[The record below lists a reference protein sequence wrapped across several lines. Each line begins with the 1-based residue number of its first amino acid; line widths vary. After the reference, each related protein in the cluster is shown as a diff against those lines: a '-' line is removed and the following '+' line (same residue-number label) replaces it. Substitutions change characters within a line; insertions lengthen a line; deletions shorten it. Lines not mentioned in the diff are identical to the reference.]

1 MVRKLKNLLMT
12 PVLLSVALPAL
23 GQEGMLDVL
32 RGLEQ
37 PTPPAAKR
45 EQPPSIPVASE
56 EAVFCSPFIADEE
69 GLPTVGFI
77 LRPLTEKIQISTED
91 LVLLLLRRVEKVSVG
106 NRYSVIRKDRLILH
120 PRTGASLGHRVR
132 VVGIVEVTAVEGLA
146 VRAKVVSSC
155 DVIVAGDELLP
166 YQKLEFPS
174 SLQPLPTDVKVEGAI
189 VGSVDDQEI
198 LGMRHVVFLDLGL
211 NARVGPGDVFT
222 IFQRIGRVFDPTT
235 GKLAPLLLNPVGEL
249 VVLKASRRTATAVI
263 VQSLQE
269 IRLGAPIALSRRV
282 P

>member
-1 MVRKLKNLLMT
+1 
-12 PVLLSVALPAL
+12 
-23 GQEGMLDVL
+23 MLDVL

-37 PTPPAAKR
+37 PMPPVAKR
-45 EQPPSIPVASE
+45 EQPPPSIPMASE
-56 EAVFCSPFIADEE
+56 ETIFCSPFIADEE

-77 LRPLTEKIQISTED
+77 LRPLTEKIQISAED
-91 LVLLLLRRVEKVSVG
+91 QVLLLLRGVEKVSSG
-106 NRYSVIRKDRLILH
+106 NRYSVIRKDKPIFH
-120 PRTGASLGHRVR
+120 PRTGAILGHRVR
-132 VVGIVEVTAVEGLA
+132 VVGIVEAMAVEGLA

-166 YQKLEFPS
+166 YQRPEFPS

-198 LGMRHVVFLDLGL
+198 LGMHHVVFLDLGL

-222 IFQRIGRVFDPTT
+222 IFQEIGRVFDPMT
-235 GKLAPLLLNPVGEL
+235 GKLAPLFLNPVGEL

-269 IRLGAPIALSRRV
+269 IRLGALIVLSRKV

>member
-1 MVRKLKNLLMT
+1 MV
-12 PVLLSVALPAL
+12 
-23 GQEGMLDVL
+23 DIL
-32 RGLEQ
+32 RGLEH
-37 PTPPAAKR
+37 PMPPAAKL
-45 EQPPSIPVASE
+45 EQPPPSIPVASE
-56 EAVFCSPFIADEE
+56 GTIFCSPFIADEE

-77 LRPLTEKIQISTED
+77 LRPLVEKIQISTED
-91 LVLLLLRRVEKVSVG
+91 QVLLLLRGVEGVSGG
-106 NRYSVIRKDRLILH
+106 NRYSVIRKDRPISH
-120 PRTGASLGHRVR
+120 PRTGVILGRRIR
-132 VVGIVEVTAVEGLA
+132 VVGIVEIMAVEGLA

-166 YQKLEFPS
+166 YQRPEFPS
-174 SLQPLPTDVKVEGAI
+174 SLQPLPTDVKVAGAI
-189 VGSVDDQEI
+189 VGSIDDQEI

-211 NARVGPGDVFT
+211 NTRVGPGDVFT
-222 IFQRIGRVFDPTT
+222 IFQEIGRVFDPMT
-235 GKLAPLLLNPVGEL
+235 GKLAPLFLNPIGEL